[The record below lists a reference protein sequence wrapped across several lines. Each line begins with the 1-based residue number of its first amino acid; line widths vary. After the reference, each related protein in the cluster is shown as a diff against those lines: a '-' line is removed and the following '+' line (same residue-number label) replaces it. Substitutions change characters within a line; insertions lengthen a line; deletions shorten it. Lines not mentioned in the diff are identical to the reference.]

1 MLTDIEIRRLKPKEK
16 SYMIRDDNG
25 LYLEVM
31 PNGNRYWRVRYW
43 ADGKEHKRSL
53 GSYPAISLREARVRR
68 DEIKIKL
75 HRGEDPFVPDSYSFQ
90 NIAQEWYET
99 KILPICAPG
108 HSKTVQIRL
117 KTHLYPYLGN
127 IRIREITARDLLQ
140 VIRRIE
146 KRGHYETAHRVLQ
159 ICGQVFRYAIA
170 SAQADRDPSA
180 DLKGALV
187 PVSAKHHPTITEP
200 EEIGALL
207 RAIDDLNGYPIVHYA
222 VMFGILTFVRPGE
235 LRNAEW
241 SEVDLGKKEWRIPAG
256 KMKMRRP
263 HIVPLSKQATEILD
277 EVRFLTGRERFVFP
291 STRSFDRP
299 MSENTVNAAL
309 RRMGYARE
317 DLTGHGFRAMAS
329 TILNEQG
336 WPADA
341 IERQLAHVE
350 GNSVRAAYNYAEHL
364 DVRRKMMQAWADW
377 LDGVR

>member
-1 MLTDIEIRRLKPKEK
+1 MEK
-16 SYMIRDDNG
+16 
-25 LYLEVM
+25 
-31 PNGNRYWRVRYW
+31 
-43 ADGKEHKRSL
+43 K
-53 GSYPAISLREARVRR
+53 
-68 DEIKIKL
+68 
-75 HRGEDPFVPDSYSFQ
+75 
-90 NIAQEWYET
+90 
-99 KILPICAPG
+99 
-108 HSKTVQIRL
+108 KTIW
-117 KTHLYPYLGN
+117 
-127 IRIREITARDLLQ
+127 
-140 VIRRIE
+140 RRIW
-146 KRGHYETAHRVLQ
+146 RT
-159 ICGQVFRYAIA
+159 
-170 SAQADRDPSA
+170 
-180 DLKGALV
+180 KGALV
-187 PVSAKHHPTITEP
+187 PVSAKHHPTVTEP
-200 EEIGALL
+200 QEIGALL
-207 RAIDDLNGYPIVHYA
+207 RAIDDLNGYPIVRFA
-222 VMFGILTFVRPGE
+222 IQFGILTFVRPGE

-277 EVRFLTGRERFVFP
+277 DVRFLTGHERFVFP

-364 DVRRKMMQAWADW
+364 DIRRKMMQSWADW
-377 LDGVR
+377 LDEVRKDPNR

>member
-16 SYMIRDDNG
+16 SFMVRDDNG

-31 PNGNRYWRVRYW
+31 SSGNKHWRVRYW
-43 ADGKEHKRSL
+43 TNGKENKRSL
-53 GSYPAISLREARVRR
+53 GPYPAVSLKEARMRR
-68 DEIKIKL
+68 DEIRLKL
-75 HRGEDPFVPDSYSFQ
+75 HRGENPFVPDSNSFQ
-90 NIAQEWYET
+90 NIAQDWFEK
-99 KILPICAPG
+99 KILPISTPG
-108 HSKTVQIRL
+108 HSRTVQVRL
-117 KTHLYPYLGN
+117 KSHLFPYLGN
-127 IRIREITARDLLQ
+127 SRIREITAQDLLQ

-159 ICGQVFRYAIA
+159 ICGQIFRYSIAIG
-170 SAQADRDPSA
+170 QADRDPSA

-187 PVSAKHHPTITEP
+187 PVSAKHHPTITGP
-200 EEIGALL
+200 REIGALL
-207 RAIDDLNGYPIVHYA
+207 RAIDDLNGYPIVKFA
-222 VMFGILTFVRPGE
+222 LQFGILTFVRPGE

-241 SEVDLGKKEWRIPAG
+241 NEIDFGRREWRIPAG

-263 HIVPLSKQATEILD
+263 HIVPLSKQATEILN
-277 EVRFLTGRERFVFP
+277 EIRSLTGHERFVFP

-364 DVRRKMMQAWADW
+364 DVRRRMMQSWANW
-377 LDGVR
+377 LEELK